1 MFIGTGALGPFGSF
15 QTFLLAVVN
24 VVMQIVFVGIAYFNF
39 IDPEIDETTV
49 QDATRWRRSAG
60 HSLSSYD
67 QVSRYSLVERVC
79 SLDKSLQESGIQMA
93 LYEHIGKYLK
103 PDAEGFEAFFTGE
116 LLCIVALVC
125 WYLMVAKERIRIILR
140 SISPYKNHIYS
151 YHHSWHETP
160 LLVYSL

>member
-1 MFIGTGALGPFGSF
+1 M
-15 QTFLLAVVN
+15 
-24 VVMQIVFVGIAYFNF
+24 
-39 IDPEIDETTV
+39 
-49 QDATRWRRSAG
+49 
-60 HSLSSYD
+60 
-67 QVSRYSLVERVC
+67 C